1 MILLVLNDERRC
13 TVEQIVELT
22 NLGENKIRSAIE
34 FMIESGLVDASG
46 KGKNRTCILGKKIY
60 RENKKEI
67 QYVRQTDID
76 SIRYPELVMKLAN
89 TQNGIITKQ
98 DVIELLKVTPSQA
111 YTVIKKLQGF
121 TLLKADVTANNDD
134 DKALQKLY
142 GIVGPPGLI
151 FWDKDKKEV
160 TSSKIVGY
168 KNPTDFLQIVNK
180 NF

>member
-1 MILLVLNDERRC
+1 MILSVLNNERRC

-34 FMIESGLVDASG
+34 FMIESGLVDAYV

-60 RENKKEI
+60 RENKKAI

-98 DVIELLKVTPSQA
+98 DVIELLKVSPSQA
-111 YTVIKKLQGF
+111 YTVIKKLQGEGRLK
-121 TLLKADVTANNDD
+121 LLCGGK
-134 DKALQKLY
+134 Y
-142 GIVGPPGLI
+142 
-151 FWDKDKKEV
+151 
-160 TSSKIVGY
+160 SKY
-168 KNPTDFLQIVNK
+168 KVVNS
-180 NF
+180 

>member
-34 FMIESGLVDASG
+34 FMIESGLVDE
-46 KGKNRTCILGKKIY
+46 KKKKKNRTCILGKKIY
-60 RENKKEI
+60 RENKKAI

-98 DVIELLKVTPSQA
+98 DVIELLKVSPSQA
-111 YTVIKKLQGF
+111 YTVIKKLQGEGRLK
-121 TLLKADVTANNDD
+121 LLCGGK
-134 DKALQKLY
+134 Y
-142 GIVGPPGLI
+142 
-151 FWDKDKKEV
+151 
-160 TSSKIVGY
+160 SKY
-168 KNPTDFLQIVNK
+168 KVVNS
-180 NF
+180 

>member
-1 MILLVLNDERRC
+1 MKRVIQISLDVLVE
-13 TVEQIVELT
+13 
-22 NLGENKIRSAIE
+22 ENYTDLIPHIE
-34 FMIESGLVDASG
+34 NSVNE
-46 KGKNRTCILGKKIY
+46 KGFEVCG
-60 RENKKEI
+60 I
-67 QYVRQTDID
+67 QQTDTSWTLEEYSKITGRKE
-76 SIRYPELVMKLAN
+76 SNRVRIPYPYNRYFK
-89 TQNGIITKQ
+89 
-98 DVIELLKVTPSQA
+98 VIEEFEEGTLKDEA
-111 YTVIKKLQGF
+111 VIAKLQGF